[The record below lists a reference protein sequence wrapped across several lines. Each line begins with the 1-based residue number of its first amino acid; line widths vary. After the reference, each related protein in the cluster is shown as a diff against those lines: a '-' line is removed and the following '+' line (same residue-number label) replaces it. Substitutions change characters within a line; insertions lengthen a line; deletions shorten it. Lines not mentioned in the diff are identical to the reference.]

1 MLVYTLLVLRCLQ
14 NARDART
21 QSGEKAVGDGE
32 GKMMR
37 RPCQYAFLLPIK
49 LQALAPRAF
58 KRKLGS
64 SQSQH

>member
-21 QSGEKAVGDGE
+21 QSGEKAMADGE
-32 GKMMR
+32 GKMLR
-37 RPCQYAFLLPIK
+37 RPCQYALLLPIK